1 MALFGG
7 ERDISLFRKIN
18 RELINN
24 IIDTTVDILKSAIKD
39 MDENLYGE
47 VLGKQYFQNVRVGS
61 LIEPAASEVVSN
73 DFGLD
78 IEKECVFNFLR
89 DDLVDIP
96 NLILEAGDV
105 LKWDDKYWEIDKV
118 SSGNQYFA
126 GKNPSTSNAGSAYG
140 WNWGIVV
147 DAHLTRRRKIEK
159 DITDSGYNK
168 DLY

>member
-1 MALFGG
+1 
-7 ERDISLFRKIN
+7 
-18 RELINN
+18 
-24 IIDTTVDILKSAIKD
+24 
-39 MDENLYGE
+39 
-47 VLGKQYFQNVRVGS
+47 
-61 LIEPAASEVVSN
+61 
-73 DFGLD
+73 
-78 IEKECVFNFLR
+78 
-89 DDLVDIP
+89 
-96 NLILEAGDV
+96 LILEAGDI

-159 DITDSGYNK
+159 DITDSGYNR

>member
-61 LIEPAASEVVSN
+61 LIEPAGSEMVSN

-78 IEKECVFNFLR
+78 IEKECVFNFL
-89 DDLVDIP
+89 DKMQVPNALLKPPVFFVFSQILGFIMQDLVR
-96 NLILEAGDV
+96 
-105 LKWDDKYWEIDKV
+105 
-118 SSGNQYFA
+118 S
-126 GKNPSTSNAGSAYG
+126 
-140 WNWGIVV
+140 
-147 DAHLTRRRKIEK
+147 HL
-159 DITDSGYNK
+159 Y
-168 DLY
+168 